1 MEILIETNEVLN
13 PISHLVNDDLF
24 IKLKKLGLL
33 NEKLLRDFE
42 IKQKYQQ
49 YRKQKIN
56 ASTAIDLLQEE
67 YPYLQY
73 DTIRKIVY
81 SNIYKTT

>member
-1 MEILIETNEVLN
+1 MEILIESNEVLN
-13 PISHLVNDDLF
+13 PISHLVNDELF
-24 IKLKKLGLL
+24 IKLKELGLL

-42 IKQKYQQ
+42 IKRKYQM
-49 YRKQKIN
+49 YRKQKIS
-56 ASTAIDLLQEE
+56 ASVAIDYLQEE

-81 SNIYKTT
+81 SNIYKCT